1 MNSTLDP
8 TVKKEQRAWKN
19 VLVQKKP
26 PYDIFLCL
34 ITQRRLL
41 CCLLS
46 QQLFC
51 FQEHLWLGPACL
63 LRHPAA
69 VLYLECD
76 CCVVSSMSCVAQ
88 SALRT
93 QSFEQCFAHEPPP
106 VFGCRVFEK
115 KCLFVI
121 VLP

>member
-1 MNSTLDP
+1 
-8 TVKKEQRAWKN
+8 
-19 VLVQKKP
+19 VLLAEPAAV
-26 PYDIFLCL
+26 
-34 ITQRRLL
+34 
-41 CCLLS
+41 LLS
-46 QQLFC
+46 GASLA
-51 FQEHLWLGPACL
+51 GTSL
-63 LRHPAA
+63 LTEASGWMELAA

-76 CCVVSSMSCVAQ
+76 CSVISSMSCVAQ

-106 VFGCRVFEK
+106 VFGCRVLEK